1 MDIESG
7 SIWIDK
13 FQTSVLISL
22 GQFILCVAISLGVLA
37 LLLIALFGF
46 SVCNPNK
53 IFVKATIA
61 YEGFFWVKIFEE
73 VFSYN
78 WVWVYTDANLFQ

>member
-1 MDIESG
+1 MNIESG
-7 SIWIDK
+7 TIWINK

-22 GQFILCVAISLGVLA
+22 RQFVLCVAISLGVFA

-61 YEGFFWVKIFEE
+61 YEGLFWVKIFEE

-78 WVWVYTDANLFQ
+78 

>member
-13 FQTSVLISL
+13 LQTSILISL
-22 GQFILCVAISLGVLA
+22 RQFILCVAISLSVFA
-37 LLLIALFGF
+37 LLLIALFCL

-53 IFVKATIA
+53 IFVKASIA
-61 YEGFFWVKIFEE
+61 YVGLFWVKIFEE

-78 WVWVYTDANLFQ
+78 

>member
-13 FQTSVLISL
+13 LQTSVLISL
-22 GQFILCVAISLGVLA
+22 RQFILCVAISLGVLA
-37 LLLIALFGF
+37 LLLIALFGL

-53 IFVKATIA
+53 IFVKASIA
-61 YEGFFWVKIFEE
+61 YVSLFRVKIFEE
-73 VFSYN
+73 VLSYN
-78 WVWVYTDANLFQ
+78 

>member
-1 MDIESG
+1 MNIESG

-22 GQFILCVAISLGVLA
+22 RQVILCVAISLGVLA

-46 SVCNPNK
+46 SVSNSNK

-61 YEGFFWVKIFEE
+61 NEGLFWV
-73 VFSYN
+73 
-78 WVWVYTDANLFQ
+78 

>member
-7 SIWIDK
+7 SIWINE

-22 GQFILCVAISLGVLA
+22 RQFVLCVAISLGVLA
-37 LLLIALFGF
+37 LLLIALFSF
-46 SVCNPNK
+46 SVSNPDK
-53 IFVKATIA
+53 IFVETTIA
-61 YEGFFWVKIFEE
+61 DEGLFWVKIFEE

-78 WVWVYTDANLFQ
+78 

>member
-7 SIWIDK
+7 SIWINE

-22 GQFILCVAISLGVLA
+22 RQFVLCVAISLGVFA

-53 IFVKATIA
+53 IFVKTTIA
-61 YEGFFWVKIFEE
+61 NEGFFWVKIFEE

-78 WVWVYTDANLFQ
+78 

>member
-7 SIWIDK
+7 SIWINE

-22 GQFILCVAISLGVLA
+22 RQFVFCVAISLGVLA
-37 LLLIALFGF
+37 LLLIALFSF
-46 SVCNPNK
+46 SVSNPDK
-53 IFVKATIA
+53 IFVETTIA
-61 YEGFFWVKIFEE
+61 DEGLFWVKIFEE

-78 WVWVYTDANLFQ
+78 

>member
-13 FQTSVLISL
+13 FQTSILISL
-22 GQFILCVAISLGVLA
+22 RQVILCVAISLGVLA

-46 SVCNPNK
+46 SVCDSNK

-61 YEGFFWVKIFEE
+61 NEGLFWVKILEE
-73 VFSYN
+73 VFSY
-78 WVWVYTDANLFQ
+78 Y

>member
-22 GQFILCVAISLGVLA
+22 RQVILCVTISLGVLA

-46 SVCNPNK
+46 SVCNSNK

-61 YEGFFWVKIFEE
+61 NEGLFWV
-73 VFSYN
+73 
-78 WVWVYTDANLFQ
+78 

>member
-13 FQTSVLISL
+13 FQTSILISL
-22 GQFILCVAISLGVLA
+22 RQVILCVAISLGVLA

-46 SVCNPNK
+46 SVCNSNK

-61 YEGFFWVKIFEE
+61 NEGLFWVKILEE
-73 VFSYN
+73 VFSY
-78 WVWVYTDANLFQ
+78 Y

>member
-7 SIWIDK
+7 SIWIYK
-13 FQTSVLISL
+13 LQTSVLISL
-22 GQFILCVAISLGVLA
+22 RQFILCVAISLGVLA

-46 SVCNPNK
+46 SVCNSNK

-61 YEGFFWVKIFEE
+61 NEGLFWVKILEE
-73 VFSYN
+73 VFSY
-78 WVWVYTDANLFQ
+78 Y